1 MYAAG
6 TGGFASSGAALRR
19 LTGTSSRCEPRSH
32 AATVAM
38 TRPTGDS
45 RLTCGI
51 ESASQGGGDRAG
63 QRWPVIVTGVAAT
76 RSGSLST
83 PLLRNQEVTLH
94 PLQLLHLRI
103 AIVVNARRR
112 D

>member
-1 MYAAG
+1 ME
-6 TGGFASSGAALRR
+6 SG
-19 LTGTSSRCEPRSH
+19 
-32 AATVAM
+32 
-38 TRPTGDS
+38 
-45 RLTCGI
+45 
-51 ESASQGGGDRAG
+51 SQGGGDRAG
-63 QRWPVIVTGVAAT
+63 QRWPVSVTGVAGT

-103 AIVVNARRR
+103 AIVVNARHR